1 MSHLPEDSTRSPVL
15 AWARRWGRRIAQTPY
30 LAPVAMSGA
39 ALGVAS
45 LAATTILAQQ
55 QKVRQAIAEPALLF
69 ATMGD
74 DLGGPQSLSAE
85 AFVLSAETLQDISV
99 AGARAFNASLPAST
113 APLQSAAPFVI
124 SSDDVVHYTRALDCL
139 TAAVYYEAASESLNG
154 QRAVAQVVLNRVRH
168 PAYPRT
174 VCGVVFQGSE
184 RATGCQFTFSCDGAL
199 ARRPTRDG
207 WARARAVAG
216 AALNGAVIAQV
227 GMATHYHTDWV
238 APYWAPKLT
247 KLGQVG
253 AHIFYRWPGAW
264 GLKSAFTGRYGGVEV
279 EPVKMAALAT
289 GISLDV
295 TPAIIVEAP
304 LTAVFPEPIVAPV
317 AEPIPGPEVK
327 VAPSDVAALPPSSPS
342 PPIATAEH
350 RPATPSNPLQPPQP
364 QSARRPRLPTPSG
377 W

>member
-1 MSHLPEDSTRSPVL
+1 MSRLPEERSRSPVL
-15 AWARRWGRRIAQTPY
+15 VWARRWGRRIAQTPY

-55 QKVRQAIAEPALLF
+55 QKVRQAIAAPTPI
-69 ATMGD
+69 ATMDD
-74 DLGGPQSLSAE
+74 DLVGPQSLSAE
-85 AFVLSAETLQDISV
+85 AFVLSAETLQDVSV
-99 AGARAFNASLPAST
+99 AGAKAFNASLPVST

-174 VCGVVFQGSE
+174 ICGVVFQGAE

-216 AALNGAVIAQV
+216 AALNGAVVAQV

-264 GLKSAFTGRYGGVEV
+264 GLKSAFTGRYAGVEV
-279 EPVKMAALAT
+279 EPVKMATLAT
-289 GISLDV
+289 GISLDEA
-295 TPAIIVEAP
+295 PAIIVEAP
-304 LTAVFPEPIVAPV
+304 LLTAVFPQPVIAPV
-317 AEPIPGPEVK
+317 AEPTSGPEVT
-327 VAPSDVAALPPSSPS
+327 VAPSDVAALPPLSPS
-342 PPIATAEH
+342 PPLTTAER

-364 QSARRPRLPTPSG
+364 QSTRRPRLPTPSS